1 MPIVRAGDADI
12 HYEVQ
17 GEGDPLLMIMGFLS
31 DSQMWILQTP
41 VFSQRY
47 RVITFDNRGVGQSSI
62 PPGPYTMEQMAA
74 DAIAVLDD
82 AGVDQAHVLGIS
94 MGSAIAQH
102 VALKAPERVR
112 SLVLAATWSR
122 PNAWLDRLSATGE
135 TLANISPEA
144 FIRST
149 LLWLFTPKFVLH
161 QPELMATIEG
171 MMQAMHPPVEAFVNQ
186 VAAVRDHDTFERLGS
201 VTVPTL
207 VLGARRDVMVPPELA
222 EETAA
227 AIPGAQFMLL
237 DGGHAFSAE
246 NVQGFNAAIL
256 EFLGKQ

>member
-1 MPIVRAGDADI
+1 MPIARAGDADI

-31 DSQMWILQTP
+31 DSSMWILQTP
-41 VFSQRY
+41 VFSTQY
-47 RVITFDNRGVGQSSI
+47 KVITFDNRGVGGSSS

-74 DAIAVLDD
+74 DALAVLDD
-82 AGVDQAHVLGIS
+82 AGIESAHVLGIS

-122 PNAWLDRLSATGE
+122 PNTWLERLSATGE
-135 TLANISPEA
+135 MLAHTSPEA

-149 LLWLFTPKFVLH
+149 LLWLFTPKFVLQ
-161 QPELMATIEG
+161 QPELMATVEQ
-171 MMQAMHPPVEAFVNQ
+171 MMMSLHPPVEAFVNQ
-186 VAAVRDHDTFERLGS
+186 VAAVRNHDTLDLLRS
-201 VTVPTL
+201 VAVPTL
-207 VLGARRDVMVPPELA
+207 VLGARRDVMVPPELG

-227 AIPGAQFMLL
+227 AIPGAEFSLL

-246 NVQGFNAAIL
+246 NVQDFNAAIL